1 MSEKVVTR
9 ARIADGVVKATRTA
23 VKKADRALKGPA
35 KPRKPSAADEVALLL
50 ATLTEE
56 EVEFLDRIHTVGAVK
71 EVTGT
76 FIDPNGFHR
85 GVTAHSGMWAGPL
98 APEFYAENVTGRT
111 KVVEGIPAMIADV
124 KRPARVINRVAMQG
138 DRIVGTSSAA
148 MVMKATTI
156 ERDAIDWPLAS
167 PHLGAMQRI
176 YYLRR
181 KTAQIAARKAAC
193 EAFWPEY
200 PKGLPNAPLSIL
212 PPWMAGEAERR
223 MTRMDTA
230 EAKELARHKRATLG
244 QGLGAGKYQPFV
256 PTYSETEMVKNH
268 KGILVPKLV
277 RVTAQEVEV
286 ETVTEEGEVEKELV
300 LADETLT
307 FKVPTYETRMR
318 VYDASNEKG
327 AQDLSAMAVE
337 SYTTTGPERLA
348 RLKNPRGAEPKDG
361 DFGKMRVRGGHDVQ
375 AIRYRFDRLGNSR

>member
-1 MSEKVVTR
+1 MSKVVTR
-9 ARIADGVVKATRTA
+9 ARIADGVVKAARA
-23 VKKADRALKGPA
+23 PVAKADRALKGPK

-56 EVEFLDRIHTVGAVK
+56 DVEFLDRIHTVGAVA
-71 EVTGT
+71 EV
-76 FIDPNGFHR
+76 I
-85 GVTAHSGMWAGPL
+85 GMPGHGDEWAGPY
-98 APEFYAENVTGRT
+98 APSYYAPTFNATTGRT
-111 KVVEGIPAMIADV
+111 KVVEAIPAMIADIRQP
-124 KRPARVINRVAMQG
+124 KRVIDRVHRVG
-138 DRIVGTSSAA
+138 DTIVGMGSAA

-181 KTAQIAARKAAC
+181 KTAQVAARKAAC
-193 EAFWPEY
+193 AVYWPEY
-200 PKGLPNAPLSIL
+200 PKGLPTAPLSIL
-212 PPWMAGEAERR
+212 PPWMAAEAERR
-223 MTRMDTA
+223 MTRLDTA
-230 EAKELARHKRATLG
+230 EAKEVARHKRATLG

-256 PTYSETEMVKNH
+256 STYSETEMVKNH

-286 ETVTEEGEVEKELV
+286 ETITDEGEVEKELV